1 MSDLVMMTVI
11 YLAEGL
17 CVSVLFQALAVP
29 RSAYFRLHR
38 YTAGVFW
45 LIFWTVCN
53 LALYLIFDAD
63 SGAIILLKFVLLTAV
78 FLTAAALFFQGSFL
92 QRLFPAVLLTAV
104 RELALQGTNC
114 LTFVISFATE
124 LLANFALDGKVSLEF
139 FVFAC
144 QAMSF
149 LMNMVI
155 GLVRVAVIYRIV
167 KTIANSY
174 RYKVQFEKEALI
186 YLLPSLV
193 GIMVSVLLRILLL
206 MIENGIPVLLY
217 SRYPALY
224 AVVPIISAALLASI
238 VYGFRFY
245 QNMIGFRQERTEKLL
260 LQTQIAQLQQ
270 SIGET
275 ERLHES
281 DRAFRHDLKNN
292 LFVLQELLREKCPND
307 GEINRYFENLR
318 LSSEETERRVKTGNA
333 VSDAVVNGKF
343 ALAER
348 ELPGIRLDADGFLLN
363 DLGGIEA
370 YDVGIILSN
379 ALDNAIEACRTLQ
392 EKCSEE
398 KLFISVRSLRK
409 KNMLLL
415 EVENSFGGVLRLG
428 EDGFPQT
435 TKADGASHG
444 IGLRSIRNCAEKYSG
459 GVDFTA
465 ENGRFVLSV
474 MLKIALPR
482 HEHGAQ
488 AAGE

>member
-1 MSDLVMMTVI
+1 MSDLALMTVS
-11 YLAEGL
+11 YLLEG
-17 CVSVLFQALAVP
+17 VSAAVLFQAFGSPHFSAFRERRFSAGIFWVLFWTAVNTVCYVVFDMENEWILLMKLAV
-29 RSAYFRLHR
+29 LT
-38 YTAGVFW
+38 TALFAAS
-45 LIFWTVCN
+45 L
-53 LALYLIFDAD
+53 
-63 SGAIILLKFVLLTAV
+63 V
-78 FLTAAALFFQGSFL
+78 FLRGSVFE
-92 QRLFPAVLLTAV
+92 RLFPAVLYTAV
-104 RELALQGTNC
+104 RELSLHAANC
-114 LTFVISFATE
+114 FTVIGSFTGKFLGELT
-124 LLANFALDGKVSLEF
+124 LDGKMALDFFLFAIQSVSL
-139 FVFAC
+139 
-144 QAMSF
+144 
-149 LMNMVI
+149 
-155 GLVRVAVIYRIV
+155 LVNTAALLLRVAILYAVIKRIV
-167 KTIANSY
+167 
-174 RYKVQFEKEALI
+174 RYGSGCPRVQREGAI
-186 YLLPSLV
+186 CLLPAV
-193 GIMVSVLLRILLL
+193 TGIMISVMLRILML
-206 MIENGIPVLLY
+206 MINDGIPTTIY

-224 AVVPIISAALLASI
+224 AVVPIISAALLVSI

-245 QNMIGFRQERTEKLL
+245 QKMIGLRQERTEKLI

-270 SIGET
+270 SISES

-292 LFVLQELLREKCPND
+292 LYVLQELLREKCPND

-318 LSSEETERRVKTGNA
+318 LSSEESERRIKTGNA

-348 ELPGIRLDADGFLLN
+348 ELSGIRLDADGFLLN

-370 YDVGIILSN
+370 YDIGIVLSN
-379 ALDNAIEACRTLQ
+379 ALDNAIEACRTLR

-435 TKADGASHG
+435 TKPDGASHG

-474 MLKIALPR
+474 MMKFNR
-482 HEHGAQ
+482 KE
-488 AAGE
+488 

>member
-1 MSDLVMMTVI
+1 MSDLAMLTVI

-17 CVSVLFQALAVP
+17 CASVLFRALAVP
-29 RSAYFRLHR
+29 RSRYFRLHR
-38 YTAGVFW
+38 YAAGGFW
-45 LIFWTVCN
+45 SVFWTVCN
-53 LALYLIFDAD
+53 LALYFAFDAD
-63 SGAIILLKFVLLTAV
+63 SGAILLLKFAILSAALLTAAV
-78 FLTAAALFFQGSFL
+78 LFFQGSFL
-92 QRLFPAVLLTAV
+92 QRIFPAVLLTGV

-114 LTFVISFATE
+114 LTFVTSLVTE
-124 LLANFALDGKVSLEF
+124 LLGELALDGKISLE
-139 FVFAC
+139 VFLFLC
-144 QAMSF
+144 QALSF
-149 LMNMVI
+149 LMNMGI
-155 GLVRVAVIYRIV
+155 GIVRVAVIYRIV

-224 AVVPIISAALLASI
+224 AVVPILSAALLASI

-245 QNMIGFRQERTEKLL
+245 QSMIGFRRERTEKLI

-275 ERLHES
+275 ERLYES

-292 LFVLQELLREKCPND
+292 LFVLQELLREKCPDD

-343 ALAER
+343 ALAAR
-348 ELPGIRLDADGFLLN
+348 ELPGIRLDADGLLLN
-363 DLGGIEA
+363 DLGGIES
-370 YDVGIILSN
+370 YDVGILLSN
-379 ALDNAIEACRTLQ
+379 ALDNAIEACRALR
-392 EKCSEE
+392 EKCPEE
-398 KLFISVRSLRK
+398 ALFISVRSLRK
-409 KNMLLL
+409 KKLLL
-415 EVENSFGGVLRLG
+415 IEAENSFGGVLRLG

-435 TKADGASHG
+435 TKPDSASHG
-444 IGLRSIRNCAEKYSG
+444 IGLRSIQSCAEKYSG
-459 GVDFTA
+459 GVDFSV
-465 ENGRFVLSV
+465 NGGVFTVSVL
-474 MLKIALPR
+474 LKS
-482 HEHGAQ
+482 
-488 AAGE
+488 GEKKDE